1 MAFAE
6 RVRMGIAQQARAEA
20 LPAKTRGVPAKA
32 HVCFVAP
39 LAWPVLARDARIE
52 FAGGAEVQQCILAR
66 LLAAHGYTVSMITLD
81 FGQPEGARVDGVT
94 VHKAFA
100 PGAGLPV
107 VRFLHPKLTSMWSAL
122 ARADADIYYVRSASM
137 WLAVVAEFCR
147 RHGRRSVYAG
157 ASDRDFVPGIGGQ
170 VRYARDRWLYRR
182 GLAAVDAIVAQNE
195 FQRASCLGT
204 YGREAV
210 LISSCYEA
218 PQRTNP
224 AQFPGLVL
232 WVGMLHEN
240 KRPELFLE
248 IAARLP
254 HLRFVLIGGPRLGA
268 RAFYERIRAQAAR
281 VPNLEL
287 TGFVPLAE
295 VEPWFDRARVL
306 VNTSEYE
313 GTPNTFL
320 QAWARG
326 VPTVATV
333 NVGPS
338 SVFTQIGEAV
348 NQIER
353 LCADRAYW
361 RERSAEC
368 RAWFESHH
376 SSQSVLAQYEQ
387 LFEAL
392 AP

>member
-6 RVRMGIAQQARAEA
+6 RVRMGIAQPARAEA
-20 LPAKTRGVPAKA
+20 LSAKTR
-32 HVCFVAP
+32 VCFVAP

-52 FAGGAEVQQCILAR
+52 LAGGAEVQQCILAR
-66 LLAAHGYTVSMITLD
+66 MLAAHGYPVSMITLD

-107 VRFLHPKLTSMWSAL
+107 VRFVFPKLTAMWSAL
-122 ARADADIYYVRSASM
+122 ARAAADIYYVRSASM
-137 WLAVVAEFCR
+137 WLGVVVEFCR

-157 ASDRDFVPGIGGQ
+157 ASDKDFVPGVGAQ
-170 VRYARDRWLYRR
+170 LPYVRDRWLYRR

-204 YGREAV
+204 HRREAV
-210 LISSCYEA
+210 LIPSCYEL
-218 PQRTNP
+218 PQKKDLP
-224 AQFPGLVL
+224 QIPSLVL

-254 HLRFVLIGGPRLGA
+254 HRRFVLIGGPRPGA
-268 RAFYERIRAQAAR
+268 RPFYERIRALAAR
-281 VPNLEL
+281 VPNLEV
-287 TGFVPLAE
+287 TGFLPLAE
-295 VEPWFDRARVL
+295 VEAWFDRARVL

-313 GTPNTFL
+313 GMPNTFL

-326 VPTVATV
+326 VPTVASV
-333 NVGPS
+333 DAAVGF
-338 SVFTQIGEAV
+338 VFKEPADAAEE
-348 NQIER
+348 IER
-353 LCADRAYW
+353 LFAQSGYW
-361 RERSAEC
+361 RTQSAAS

-376 SSQSVLAQYEQ
+376 SAQSVLAQYAR
-387 LFEAL
+387 LFDEL
-392 AP
+392 VP

>member
-1 MAFAE
+1 
-6 RVRMGIAQQARAEA
+6 MGIAPQARAEA
-20 LPAKTRGVPAKA
+20 LPAKTR
-32 HVCFVAP
+32 VCFVAP
-39 LAWPVLARDARIE
+39 FAWPVLARDARIE

-107 VRFLHPKLTSMWSAL
+107 VRFLHPRLTSMWSAL

-137 WLAVVAEFCR
+137 WLSVVAEFCR

-182 GLAAVDAIVAQNE
+182 GLAAVDALIAQNE
-195 FQRASCLGT
+195 FQRASCLAT

-210 LISSCYEA
+210 VIPSCYEA
-218 PQRTNP
+218 PQRRNP
-224 AQFPGLVL
+224 AQIPGLVL

-240 KRPELFLE
+240 KRPQLLLE

-254 HLRFVLIGGPRLGA
+254 HRRFVLIGGPRLGA
-268 RAFYERIRAQAAR
+268 RAFYERIRSQAAR
-281 VPNLEL
+281 VPNVQL

-313 GTPNTFL
+313 GMPNTFL

-326 VPTVATV
+326 VPTVASV
-333 NVGPS
+333 DAAVGTLFENS
-338 SVFTQIGEAV
+338 ADAAEE
-348 NQIER
+348 IER
-353 LCADRAYW
+353 LFTQPGYW
-361 RERSAEC
+361 RAKSAAC

-376 SSQSVLAQYEQ
+376 SSQSVLAQYER
-387 LFEAL
+387 LFETFAS
-392 AP
+392 